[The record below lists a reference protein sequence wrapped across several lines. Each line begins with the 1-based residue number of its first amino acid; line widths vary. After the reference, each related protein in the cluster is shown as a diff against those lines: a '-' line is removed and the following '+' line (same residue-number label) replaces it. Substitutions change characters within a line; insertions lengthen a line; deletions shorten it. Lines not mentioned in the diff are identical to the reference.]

1 MLTFRNIVL
10 FDAAACA
17 AMGLALVLA
26 ASPLASWTLIPEGIL
41 FYAGLAL
48 LPTAAFMAA
57 VARGA
62 IHKTVGAAAVIGGNV
77 VWVVASV
84 ALMIG
89 DWIAPNGLGLAFI
102 GVQAAAVAVLAALE
116 AYALRHAAV
125 PAMREPS
132 RARPYLRRHS
142 AQ

>member
-10 FDAAACA
+10 FDAATCA
-17 AMGLALVLA
+17 AMGVALVLA
-26 ASPLASWTLIPEGIL
+26 ASPLASWTLIPEAVL

-62 IHKTVGAAAVIGGNV
+62 VRKTLGAAIVIGGNAL
-77 VWVVASV
+77 WVAASV
-84 ALMIG
+84 ALMVG
-89 DWIAPNGLGLAFI
+89 DFIAPNGLGLAFI

-125 PAMREPS
+125 PAM
-132 RARPYLRRHS
+132 A
-142 AQ
+142 